1 MPSRSPRHRVGKR
14 ESEVTQWCLTLC
26 DPMDC
31 SLPGSLVHEIFQAR
45 VLELEL
51 AIKSRFVLLQSFSS
65 FCCARRSKQCA
76 RKMAK
81 NQAARWL
88 PEVQGGKHKTLEWSQ
103 LLQEGQSSWTFCA
116 SAHCAKSYWQRQSR
130 CWPQYWAEWQELM
143 LKKKSK
149 CQGGNSSWLQTVKEA
164 F

>member
-1 MPSRSPRHRVGKR
+1 
-14 ESEVTQWCLTLC
+14 
-26 DPMDC
+26 MDC

-65 FCCARRSKQCA
+65 VCSARRSKQCA

-88 PEVQGGKHKTLEWSQ
+88 PEVQGGKHKTLVTGGSKFMDILRFCSLRKI
-103 LLQEGQSSWTFCA
+103 LLTEAITVLTPILGRVARTHVKKIYL
-116 SAHCAKSYWQRQSR
+116 SAREEVVHDCK
-130 CWPQYWAEWQELM
+130 
-143 LKKKSK
+143 
-149 CQGGNSSWLQTVKEA
+149 
-164 F
+164 